1 MLLVPAQAKDISSAA
16 MSPSPISVRDLTV
29 AYAGRP
35 ALIDVTWSSPASALL
50 AIVGPNG
57 AGKTTLIKAIL
68 GLVSKASG
76 EVLIYGKPLD
86 AQRGKVAYVPQRSSV
101 DWDFPASALDVVAMG
116 LYRRIGW
123 LRPARRIHSDEARE
137 HLRTVGLED
146 FADRQIGA
154 LSGGQ
159 QQRVFLAR
167 ALAQRAS
174 IFLLDEP
181 FAGVDATTEKIM
193 IDVFRRLRAEGALI
207 ICVHHDLASVPD
219 TFDHVMLL
227 NQRLIAAGPTEVTF
241 TPELVARTYGVPLAT
256 GAQARQ

>member
-1 MLLVPAQAKDISSAA
+1 MLLVPTQARTQSWPEVTI
-16 MSPSPISVRDLTV
+16 SPISISRLTV
-29 AYAGRP
+29 TYGGRP
-35 ALIDVTWSSPASALL
+35 ALLDVTWSSPSSALL

-57 AGKTTLIKAIL
+57 AGKTTLIKAVL
-68 GLVSKASG
+68 GLVPKAEG
-76 EVLIYGKPLD
+76 DILIDGKSIE
-86 AQRGKVAYVPQRSSV
+86 AQRGNVAYVPQRSTV

-123 LRPARRIHSDEARE
+123 LRPARSIHSAEARE
-137 HLRTVGLED
+137 HLGTVGLAD
-146 FADRQIGA
+146 LADRQIGA

-167 ALAQRAS
+167 ALAQRTK

-193 IDVFRRLRAEGALI
+193 LDVFRRLRAEGALI
-207 ICVHHDLASVPD
+207 VCVHHDLTSVPQ

-227 NQRLIAAGPTEVTF
+227 NQQVIASGPTEATF
-241 TPELVARTYGVPLAT
+241 TPELVARTYGVPLASNT
-256 GAQARQ
+256 KA